1 MEPPMNIQ
9 NTASSVPELG
19 VAMIGSGLMA
29 KSHTMGYRNVESV
42 YGKTPYRPRFAVLAD
57 VKKDLARTGAE
68 SLGYQR
74 WTVDWREA
82 VADPE
87 VDVVDIVTPNFLHK
101 EIAMAAIAAGKHVY
115 CEKPL
120 ALSAADAK
128 EMYEAAEAAGVKT
141 LVGFNYLRNPAVA
154 EARRLIAAGELGE
167 IWTFSGRFVLDAC
180 SDPDVPF
187 TWRFKRALSG
197 SGALGDL
204 GAHIISLAHVLVG
217 PISSVAGLSRTF
229 IKTRPEPTGVFGYGS
244 GADLSAP
251 RHEVENDDA
260 TTFLIEFASG
270 ASGHIEASRVATGR
284 TWHQSIEVIGSKGAV
299 QFVQQDIHTLRLYL
313 TGDPAERKGYREI
326 ELGPTHGDYG
336 AFWPFAGVP
345 LGVHELKIIEV
356 HEWLSAIADDRR
368 LDGDFEEGW
377 HVCEVL
383 EAVERSAAARRW
395 IDVPT
400 TQAVTAKYYYVMD
413 ETSTV

>member
-1 MEPPMNIQ
+1 MTLQKVN
-9 NTASSVPELG
+9 SSVPELG

-42 YGKTPYRPRFAVLAD
+42 YGKTPFRPHFAILAD
-57 VKKDLARTGAE
+57 AKEDLARSGAE
-68 SLGYQR
+68 SLGYDR
-74 WTVDWREA
+74 WTTDWREA
-82 VADPE
+82 VTAPE

-128 EMYEAAEAAGVKT
+128 EMYEAAEKAGVKT
-141 LVGFNYLRNPAVA
+141 IVGFNYLRNPAIA
-154 EARRLIAAGELGE
+154 EARRLLREGVLGD

-180 SDPDVPF
+180 TDPDVPF
-187 TWRFKRALSG
+187 TWRFERKLAG
-197 SGALGDL
+197 TGALGDL

-229 IKTRPEPTGVFGYGS
+229 VKTRPEPTGVFGYGS
-244 GADLSAP
+244 GADLEAP
-251 RHEVENDDA
+251 KHEVENDDA
-260 TTFLIEFASG
+260 TTFLVEFANG

-284 TWHQSIEVIGSKGAV
+284 TWHQSIELIGSKGAL

-313 TGDPAERKGYREI
+313 TGDPVDRKGYREI
-326 ELGPTHGDYG
+326 ELGPGHGDYG

-345 LGVHELKIIEV
+345 LGVHELKTIEV
-356 HEWLSAIADDRR
+356 NEWLNAIAENRR
-368 LDGDFEEGW
+368 ADGDFEEGW
-377 HVCEVL
+377 RVSEVL
-383 EAVERSAAARRW
+383 DAVEQSATERRW
-395 IDVPT
+395 VDIP
-400 TQAVTAKYYYVMD
+400 A
-413 ETSTV
+413 

>member
-1 MEPPMNIQ
+1 MNVQ
-9 NTASSVPELG
+9 NTTSSVPELG

-42 YGKTPYRPRFAVLAD
+42 YGTTPYRPRFTVLAD
-57 VKKDLARTGAE
+57 VKEDLARTGAE

-82 VADPE
+82 VADPD

-120 ALSAADAK
+120 ALTAADAK
-128 EMYEAAEAAGVKT
+128 EMYETAEAAGVKT

-187 TWRFKRALSG
+187 TWRFERALSG

-244 GADLSAP
+244 GADMAAP

-260 TTFLIEFASG
+260 TTFLIEFTSG

-284 TWHQSIEVIGSKGAV
+284 TWHQSIEVIGSKGAL

-356 HEWLSAIADDRR
+356 HEWLCAIAEDRR
-368 LDGDFEEGW
+368 PDGDFEEGW

-383 EAVERSAAARRW
+383 EAVERSAATRQW
-395 IDVPT
+395 VDVPPLL
-400 TQAVTAKYYYVMD
+400 ANTA
-413 ETSTV
+413 